1 VASLI
6 VEGRSSKEIGRLLAI
21 SPLTV
26 GKHRRDIFRRLDVH
40 SAAQLCLKA
49 RSIGRGSTLTEG

>member
-6 VEGRSSKEIGRLLAI
+6 VEGHSSKEIGRLLAI

-26 GKHRRDIFRRLDVH
+26 GKHRRDIFRHLGVR
-40 SAAQLCLKA
+40 SAAELCLQA
-49 RSIGRGSTLTEG
+49 RSTARVPWARVP